1 MEQRDDMMPEYE
13 NEGNRLD
20 TYLQPGEELLI
31 SSENIGIKKFLFT
44 ACLTNRRLFLVDQKE
59 TRAGVTA
66 KEIPKEYIVER
77 YLDLSPGAEPVL
89 VLSVRT
95 SDDDLRTMKLRFEQS
110 GNDRTCEI
118 EEWMVVFSG
127 GKPGGEDSPR
137 SGPVVAT
144 ETPKRPTAPTLVW
157 PAEPME
163 RPVPQPERIA
173 PAVTPA
179 RQEAPRK
186 ETVKERGGDGIP
198 VRQSMPAPVS
208 RAREPVPV
216 SRTPEPAPVS
226 GAPVQ
231 GVSAAVGEIQY
242 CHHCGKK
249 IPRMA
254 NFCPFC
260 GTKTHDPGK
269 VTHGN
274 PAPRPDN
281 PVPAPRPDTPVPVS
295 RTDEKT
301 PKRSFWKK
309 LLGKK

>member
-13 NEGNRLD
+13 NEGERLGA
-20 TYLQPGEELLI
+20 YLQPGEELLI

-77 YLDLSPGAEPVL
+77 YLDLSPGSEPVL
-89 VLSVRT
+89 VLSIRT

-118 EEWMVVFSG
+118 EEWIVMFRG
-127 GKPGGEDSPR
+127 GKPDLENSPR
-137 SGPVVAT
+137 SGPVLAT
-144 ETPKRPTAPTLVW
+144 DTSKRPTAPTLVW
-157 PAEPME
+157 PAEPLA
-163 RPVPQPERIA
+163 RPVPQPERTA
-173 PAVTPA
+173 PAMIPA
-179 RQEAPRK
+179 RQDATLG
-186 ETVKERGGDGIP
+186 ETVKKQGSDDMP
-198 VRQSMPAPVS
+198 VRQSMPAPVTRS
-208 RAREPVPV
+208 
-216 SRTPEPAPVS
+216 PEPARVS
-226 GAPVQ
+226 GAPEQ
-231 GVSAAVGEIQY
+231 GASANAGEIQY

-260 GTKTHDPGK
+260 GTKAHNPEK
-269 VTHGN
+269 VTNGN
-274 PAPRPDN
+274 PAPGPVT
-281 PVPAPRPDTPVPVS
+281 PVPAS
-295 RTDEKT
+295 QTDEK
-301 PKRSFWKK
+301 PAKRSFWKK